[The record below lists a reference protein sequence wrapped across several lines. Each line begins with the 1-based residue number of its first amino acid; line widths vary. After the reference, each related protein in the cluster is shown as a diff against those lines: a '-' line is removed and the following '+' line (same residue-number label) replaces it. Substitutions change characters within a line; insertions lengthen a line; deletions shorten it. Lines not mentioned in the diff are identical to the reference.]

1 MDSAEP
7 TITPEEIPD
16 GTREGPLAALYT
28 RPGFRLR
35 RAHQIALS
43 VFAAECRAM
52 EVTTT
57 QYGILFALRT
67 RPGVDQIGL
76 AGLLGLDR
84 STTGMVV
91 RLLEGRGL
99 LVRRGDRQDR
109 RRRILTL
116 TPEGSALLDEIEPA
130 AQRSVGTLLAPLTER
145 EAASL
150 GRLLDKLLTHHDRQA
165 RVPLLRGEG
174 RPEGDP
180 VSGQAP
186 GQDTAATVQRRAS
199 SPSISPK

>member
-1 MDSAEP
+1 M
-7 TITPEEIPD
+7 PEGDP
-16 GTREGPLAALYT
+16 EGPLASLYA

-57 QYGILFALRT
+57 QYGILVALRN

-76 AGLLGLDR
+76 AQLLGLDR

-109 RRRILTL
+109 RRRILSL
-116 TPEGSALLDEIEPA
+116 TPEGDALLAAIEPA
-130 AQRSVGTLLAPLTER
+130 AARSVHSLLAPLTER
-145 EAASL
+145 EVASL
-150 GRLLDKLLTHHDRQA
+150 GHLLDKLLAHHDRLA
-165 RVPLLRGEG
+165 RVPLLRGGEAAGAVGPGPEMG
-174 RPEGDP
+174 READQETG
-180 VSGQAP
+180 
-186 GQDTAATVQRRAS
+186 ATVQRRAS